1 MNENIFYLA
10 ESFLNDQI
18 SEEFIY
24 EMAEKGLFTLDE
36 FSLAVDSLVEASK
49 LTFDDI
55 GMETLDM
62 KDGASNKDPRDL
74 PGDMNKQGPKIA
86 TEALDSFIEKS
97 SRQAMTQPKVIKE
110 KEDSMSKILAAK
122 MLSGKK

>member
-1 MNENIFYLA
+1 MNDNIFYIA
-10 ESFLNDQI
+10 ESFLNDQL

-24 EMAEKGLFTLDE
+24 EMSERGLFTLDE

-49 LTFDDI
+49 LTYDDI
-55 GMETLDM
+55 GMDSLDM
-62 KDGASNKDPRDL
+62 KDGATNKDPRDL
-74 PGDMNKQGPKIA
+74 PGDMNKQGTKIA

-97 SRQAMTQPKVIKE
+97 SRQAMTQPKVING

>member
-1 MNENIFYLA
+1 MNDNIFYFA

-18 SEEFIY
+18 SEELVY
-24 EMAEKGLFTLDE
+24 EMTERGLFTLDE

-49 LTFDDI
+49 LTYDGI

-62 KDGASNKDPRDL
+62 KNGATNKDPRNL
-74 PGDMNKQGPKIA
+74 PGGMNNRGSKIA
-86 TEALDSFIEKS
+86 TEALDNFIEKS
-97 SRQAMTQPKVIKE
+97 SRQAMVQPKVINE
-110 KEDSMSKILAAK
+110 KEDSLSKILAAK